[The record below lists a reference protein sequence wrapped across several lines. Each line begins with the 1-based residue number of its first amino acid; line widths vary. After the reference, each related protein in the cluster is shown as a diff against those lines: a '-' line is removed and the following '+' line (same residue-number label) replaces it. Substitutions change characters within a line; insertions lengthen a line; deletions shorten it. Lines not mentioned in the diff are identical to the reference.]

1 MPSNEPLRRFHNRGE
16 GFYYRAFSWYK
27 VLSHLRHYTKTLI
40 DVFNQEKALV
50 TRSEIYSKV
59 RLKLYSVPH
68 TMTRPRVWILGR
80 KLRGDPPEVPVT
92 ARPCVG
98 LCYLMR
104 LRGIG
109 EL

>member
-1 MPSNEPLRRFHNRGE
+1 M
-16 GFYYRAFSWYK
+16 
-27 VLSHLRHYTKTLI
+27 
-40 DVFNQEKALV
+40 
-50 TRSEIYSKV
+50 
-59 RLKLYSVPH
+59 SVH
-68 TMTRPRVWILGR
+68 TMTRPRVQILGR